1 MTTSDGLSGDG
12 PGSGIFRQVADTLVD
27 LTRAAR
33 TGADPEAIRIAHTAL
48 RDQWEAAANDAT
60 EAGAGSVDRFE
71 TVAAALCVDA
81 YRPALENLSLGR
93 DATRELETARDAL
106 RCLIRARDAF
116 VAGDPTMVRRWFRLA
131 EITVAMESER
141 SSKEDGD

>member
-1 MTTSDGLSGDG
+1 M
-12 PGSGIFRQVADTLVD
+12 SGIFRQVADTLVD

-33 TGADPEAIRIAHTAL
+33 TGADSEAIRIAHAAL

-81 YRPALENLSLGR
+81 YRPALENIALGR
-93 DATRELETARDAL
+93 DATRELETAREAL
-106 RCLIRARDAF
+106 RCLNRARDAF
-116 VAGDPTMVRRWFRLA
+116 VEGDPTMVRRWFRLA
-131 EITVAMESER
+131 EITVAMEAER
-141 SSKEDGD
+141 SGREDRD

>member
-1 MTTSDGLSGDG
+1 VTTSDGLPGDS

-33 TGADPEAIRIAHTAL
+33 TGAQPEAIRVAHMAL

-81 YRPALENLSLGR
+81 YRPALESLSLGR

-116 VAGDPTMVRRWFRLA
+116 VVGDPTMVRRWFRLA
-131 EITVAMESER
+131 EITVAMEAER
-141 SSKEDGD
+141 SAKDERD

>member
-1 MTTSDGLSGDG
+1 M
-12 PGSGIFRQVADTLVD
+12 SGIFRQVADTLVD

-33 TGADPEAIRIAHTAL
+33 TGADSESIRVAHMAL

-81 YRPALENLSLGR
+81 YRPALENIALGV
-93 DATRELETARDAL
+93 DATRELEIARDAL
-106 RCLIRARDAF
+106 RCLNRARDAF
-116 VAGDPTMVRRWFRLA
+116 VEGDPVMVRRWFRLA
-131 EITVAMESER
+131 EITVAMEAER
-141 SSKEDGD
+141 SGREEGD

>member
-1 MTTSDGLSGDG
+1 VTTSDGLSGDG

-48 RDQWEAAANDAT
+48 RDQWEAAANDAS

-81 YRPALENLSLGR
+81 YRPALESLSLGR
-93 DATRELETARDAL
+93 DATRELETARDTL

-131 EITVAMESER
+131 EITVAMETER

>member
-1 MTTSDGLSGDG
+1 MTTSDALSGDG

-81 YRPALENLSLGR
+81 YRPALESLSLGR

-116 VAGDPTMVRRWFRLA
+116 VEVRHGVGCWLERYRSTRLTFCTN
-131 EITVAMESER
+131 IIIMSQHY
-141 SSKEDGD
+141 